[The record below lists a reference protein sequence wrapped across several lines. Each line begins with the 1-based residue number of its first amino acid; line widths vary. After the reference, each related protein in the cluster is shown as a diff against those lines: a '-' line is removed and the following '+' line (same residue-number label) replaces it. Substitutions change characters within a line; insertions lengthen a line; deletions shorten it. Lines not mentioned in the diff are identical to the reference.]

1 MWVKRLGA
9 LAVVLALLPVLVAC
23 GGDGGGGSDDLED
36 VTIGLTF
43 VPNIQFAPFY
53 VALEKGY
60 YEDAGLSVELNHH
73 AAGADQFG
81 ALVAGQEDMLMS
93 AGDEAMQAR
102 AQGVEI
108 VYIAEVFRKYPV
120 ALIVPEDSDIATIG
134 DLADKKVGIPGEY
147 GANYTG
153 LLALLASADMTKDDI
168 QIESVGFTQAQA
180 LLAGQVDAIMGY
192 VNNEP
197 IQLEKAGMA
206 TRNFP
211 VSDALPIVSNGLVAM
226 EGYLEDHPDQ
236 ARAIVEATLKGVEF
250 AIENPEETVEIAKKF
265 VPTLEDEQ
273 QATDALAVLQAS
285 IPLWQA
291 DGVAIGSSDP
301 DAWQQTADFL
311 QSHGLLANPVAVA
324 DVYSADFLP
333 DE

>member
-1 MWVKRLGA
+1 
-9 LAVVLALLPVLVAC
+9 
-23 GGDGGGGSDDLED
+23 
-36 VTIGLTF
+36 
-43 VPNIQFAPFY
+43 
-53 VALEKGY
+53 
-60 YEDAGLSVELNHH
+60 
-73 AAGADQFG
+73 
-81 ALVAGQEDMLMS
+81 
-93 AGDEAMQAR
+93 
-102 AQGVEI
+102 
-108 VYIAEVFRKYPV
+108 
-120 ALIVPEDSDIATIG
+120 
-134 DLADKKVGIPGEY
+134 
-147 GANYTG
+147 
-153 LLALLASADMTKDDI
+153 
-168 QIESVGFTQAQA
+168 
-180 LLAGQVDAIMGY
+180 
-192 VNNEP
+192 
-197 IQLEKAGMA
+197 
-206 TRNFP
+206 
-211 VSDALPIVSNGLVAM
+211 M
-226 EGYLEDHPDQ
+226 EGYVEDHPDQ